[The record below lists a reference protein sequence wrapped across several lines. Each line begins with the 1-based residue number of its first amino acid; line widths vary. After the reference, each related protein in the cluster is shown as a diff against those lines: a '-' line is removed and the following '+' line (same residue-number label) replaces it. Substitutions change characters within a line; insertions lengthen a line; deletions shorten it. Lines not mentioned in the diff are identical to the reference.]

1 MLYEISVIDK
11 SKNFQK
17 VYEGVISADS
27 SYEAIDYVKNTS
39 QLSEILNENHEI
51 KASPVAI
58 KSVTFNDVSEYNE
71 NGQLFWKK
79 YTRSTPISDEWT
91 CEYGTNES
99 SCCKQCG
106 EYNHDIDKC
115 NNGKHM
121 TTTDGIMQM
130 MYEFG
135 KNDKYSIDT
144 EYCKCMEIQIIEGN
158 PSIYF
163 TMMERLNSKPNKKS
177 LWFIYALDAYGYSM
191 KATKAVTLDFVYS
204 NQMSYVY
211 DYCKQIQE
219 YLIEHD
225 IRDLN
230 YLLIFSEQNKEVAK
244 FMKMYFEANYEFF
257 NKRCRKIMIS
267 AYNKNH
273 YHYSRECL
281 DIISD
286 IIKC

>member
-11 SKNFQK
+11 SKNFEK

-27 SYEAIDYVKNTS
+27 SYDAIDYVKNTS
-39 QLSEILNENHEI
+39 QLSESLNENHEI
-51 KASPVAI
+51 EASPVAI
-58 KSVTFNDVSEYNE
+58 KSVTFNDASEYKE

-79 YTRSTPISDEWT
+79 YTRSTPISDEWI
-91 CEYGTNES
+91 CEYGTNKS

-106 EYNHDIDKC
+106 EYNHDT
-115 NNGKHM
+115 NNCSNEKH
-121 TTTDGIMQM
+121 TATTDEIMQM

-144 EYCKCMEIQIIEGN
+144 EYCKCLEVQIIEGY
-158 PSIYF
+158 PPTCF
-163 TMMERLNSKPNKKS
+163 TIMERLNSKLDKKS
-177 LWFIYALDAYGYSM
+177 LWFIYALDAYNYPM
-191 KATKAVTLDFVYS
+191 KTAKAVTLNFVYS
-204 NQMSYVY
+204 DQMGDVY

-225 IRDLN
+225 IRDLD
-230 YLLIFSEQNKEVAK
+230 YLLIFSEQNKEIAK
-244 FMKMYFEANYEFF
+244 FMKMYFETNYEFF

-267 AYNKNH
+267 AYNKSH
-273 YHYSRECL
+273 YHYSKECV

-286 IIKC
+286 IY